1 MIGDAIIKRLCRTDM
16 AFMLEE
22 EEEDG
27 VRKFQVIKDKNR
39 RILSLTSEING
50 SLHQTREKV
59 VQRL

>member
-1 MIGDAIIKRLCRTDM
+1 M

-39 RILSLTSEING
+39 RILSLASEING
-50 SLHQTREKV
+50 SLRQTREKV